1 MVELKSNDKEPVRI
15 WFVDGKLQ
23 IEAPMGMNGFR
34 LSRILKKNKKQI
46 DKLKKEACYKQQ

>member
-1 MVELKSNDKEPVRI
+1 MVELKSNDEEPVRI
-15 WFVDGKLQ
+15 LFVDGKLQ